1 MAKFDVGSYIKVL
14 SKAALG
20 NLKSGLK
27 KQINSLDNLE
37 PVLREILVKN
47 ADPDVAP
54 AKIIA
59 AVKAEL
65 NRAVEKFL

>member
-20 NLKSGLK
+20 NLKGGLK
-27 KQINSLDNLE
+27 KQVGSLDNLE
-37 PVLREILVKN
+37 PLIHDILVKN

-54 AKIIA
+54 GKIIA
-59 AVKAEL
+59 ALKAEL
-65 NRAVEKFL
+65 NRAIEKFL